1 MKDKSLFWSLV
12 ALLLFLGSLTVGVAI
27 SSYNGYH
34 TRMHCAYTW
43 GRVIETHY
51 HRSKSGYYSAI
62 HYKVG
67 SETYRTYMGSVDCRY
82 QGDSVV
88 VAYDSTRCQRG
99 FVLQRNPHD
108 PETAFFKSEERYLGM
123 KWHNNLEKYKR
134 NLSAKQEAHRRR
146 EHFYDYFCRD
156 DH

>member
-12 ALLLFLGSLTVGVAI
+12 ALLLFLGSLAVGVAI
-27 SSYNGYH
+27 TSYNSYH
-34 TRMHCAYTW
+34 AKMHCAYTW
-43 GRVIETHY
+43 GVVVNPCDYIGKH
-51 HRSKSGYYSAI
+51 HSSVI

-67 SETYRTYMGSVDCRY
+67 GEIFRTHMGPIDYRY

-88 VAYDSTRCQRG
+88 VAYDTTRCQRG

-108 PETAFFKSEERYLGM
+108 SETAFFKSEEKYYGM
-123 KWHNNLEKYKR
+123 KWHSNLEKVKR
-134 NLSAKQEAHRRR
+134 NIAAKQEAHRRR